1 MSTFVTHK
9 ISVPRMLDSIITS
22 KTRLR
27 LLIKFFIN
35 VGTHGHLRG
44 LAEELGESTNSIRK
58 ELNNLAGAG
67 YLNRLGEG
75 NKIDYSANPT
85 HPLFKTL
92 QSIVRTHIGLDTIL
106 TSVLERMGQVNQ
118 LVVVGDYAN
127 GIDSGTIEMVIV
139 GSVINQPYLEQLS
152 PKIQSLID
160 RKVSFHLQE
169 EAWLG
174 KGIVLYEKIEKEV
187 DKKVEVDSWQ
197 LKIEESVVDNVMVK

>member
-1 MSTFVTHK
+1 
-9 ISVPRMLDSIITS
+9 MLDSIITS

-35 VGTHGHLRG
+35 VGIHGHLRG
-44 LAEELGESTNSIRK
+44 LAEEFGESTNAIRK
-58 ELNNLAGAG
+58 ELNNLVGAG
-67 YLNRLGEG
+67 YLHRLGEG

-160 RKVSFHLQE
+160 RKVSFNLQE

-197 LKIEESVVDNVMVK
+197 LKIEEFVADNVMVK

>member
-1 MSTFVTHK
+1 M
-9 ISVPRMLDSIITS
+9 
-22 KTRLR
+22 
-27 LLIKFFIN
+27 N

-106 TSVLERMGQVNQ
+106 TSVLERMGQVDQ
-118 LVVVGDYAN
+118 LVVVGDYAS
-127 GIDSGTIEMVIV
+127 GIDSGTIEMIIV
-139 GSVINQPYLEQLS
+139 GNDINQQYLEQLI
-152 PKIQSLID
+152 PKVQSLID
-160 RKVSFHLQE
+160 RKVSFHLQAA
-169 EAWLG
+169 AWIG
-174 KGIVLYEKIEKEV
+174 KGIVLYNKIENEVNDSVKAISRVLDKE
-187 DKKVEVDSWQ
+187 E
-197 LKIEESVVDNVMVK
+197 LAIEEVMEK

>member
-1 MSTFVTHK
+1 
-9 ISVPRMLDSIITS
+9 MLDSIITS

-44 LAEELGESTNSIRK
+44 LAEEFGESTNSIRK
-58 ELNNLAGAG
+58 ELNNLVGAG
-67 YLNRLGEG
+67 YLHRLGEG

-152 PKIQSLID
+152 PKIQLLID

-197 LKIEESVVDNVMVK
+197 LKIEEFVVDNVMEK

>member
-1 MSTFVTHK
+1 
-9 ISVPRMLDSIITS
+9 MLDSIITS

-44 LAEELGESTNSIRK
+44 LAEEFGESTNAIRK
-58 ELNNLAGAG
+58 ELNNLVGAG
-67 YLNRLGEG
+67 YLHRLGEG

-160 RKVSFHLQE
+160 RKVSFNLQE
-169 EAWLG
+169 EAWIG
-174 KGIVLYEKIEKEV
+174 KGIILYDKIENEVNDSVKVSSRVLDKEELA
-187 DKKVEVDSWQ
+187 VE
-197 LKIEESVVDNVMVK
+197 EVMEK

>member
-1 MSTFVTHK
+1 
-9 ISVPRMLDSIITS
+9 MLDSIITS

-35 VGTHGHLRG
+35 VGTHGHVRG
-44 LAEELGESTNSIRK
+44 LAEEFGESTTAIRK
-58 ELNNLAGAG
+58 ELNNLVGAG
-67 YLNRLGEG
+67 YLHRLGEG

-139 GSVINQPYLEQLS
+139 GNVINQPYLEQLS

-197 LKIEESVVDNVMVK
+197 LKIEEFVVDNVMEK

>member
-1 MSTFVTHK
+1 
-9 ISVPRMLDSIITS
+9 MLDSIITS

-106 TSVLERMGQVNQ
+106 TSVLERMGQVDQ
-118 LVVVGDYAN
+118 LVVVGDYAI
-127 GIDSGTIEMVIV
+127 GVDSGTIEMVIV
-139 GSVINQPYLEQLS
+139 GNEINQQYLEQLS

-174 KGIVLYEKIEKEV
+174 KGIVLYDKIEKAV
-187 DKKVEVDSWQ
+187 NDNVKLDSRQ
-197 LKIEESVVDNVMVK
+197 LKIEEFVEDTVMEK

>member
-1 MSTFVTHK
+1 
-9 ISVPRMLDSIITS
+9 MLDSIITS

-160 RKVSFHLQE
+160 RKVSFNLQE

-197 LKIEESVVDNVMVK
+197 LKIEEFVADNVMVK

>member
-1 MSTFVTHK
+1 
-9 ISVPRMLDSIITS
+9 MLDSIITS

-44 LAEELGESTNSIRK
+44 LAEEFGESTNAIRK
-58 ELNNLAGAG
+58 ELNNLVGAG
-67 YLNRLGEG
+67 YLHRLGEG
-75 NKIDYSANPT
+75 NKIDYSANAS

-106 TSVLERMGQVNQ
+106 NSVLERMGQVDQ
-118 LVVVGDYAN
+118 LVVAGDYAS
-127 GIDSGTIEMVIV
+127 GIDSGTIEMIIV
-139 GSVINQPYLEQLS
+139 GNSINQPYLEQLS

-187 DKKVEVDSWQ
+187 DKDVKVDTRQ
-197 LKIEESVVDNVMVK
+197 LEIEEFVVDNVMEK

>member
-1 MSTFVTHK
+1 
-9 ISVPRMLDSIITS
+9 MLDSIITS

-44 LAEELGESTNSIRK
+44 LAEEFGESTNAIRK
-58 ELNNLAGAG
+58 ELNNLVEAG
-67 YLNRLGEG
+67 YLHRLGEG

-160 RKVSFHLQE
+160 RKVSFNLQE
-169 EAWLG
+169 EAWIG
-174 KGIVLYEKIEKEV
+174 KGIILYDKIENEVNDSVKVSSRVLDKEELA
-187 DKKVEVDSWQ
+187 VE
-197 LKIEESVVDNVMVK
+197 EVMEK

>member
-1 MSTFVTHK
+1 
-9 ISVPRMLDSIITS
+9 MLDSIITS

-106 TSVLERMGQVNQ
+106 TSVLERMGQVDQ
-118 LVVVGDYAN
+118 LVVVGDYAS
-127 GIDSGTIEMVIV
+127 GIDSGTIEMIIV
-139 GSVINQPYLEQLS
+139 GNDINQQYVEQLI
-152 PKIQSLID
+152 PKVQSLIE
-160 RKVSFHLQE
+160 RKVSFRLQSA
-169 EAWLG
+169 AWIG
-174 KGIVLYEKIEKEV
+174 KGIVLYNNKENELNDIVKVSSRVLDKEEFIAEEVMEK
-187 DKKVEVDSWQ
+187 
-197 LKIEESVVDNVMVK
+197 

>member
-1 MSTFVTHK
+1 
-9 ISVPRMLDSIITS
+9 MLDSIITS

-44 LAEELGESTNSIRK
+44 LAEEFGESTNSIRK
-58 ELNNLAGAG
+58 ELNNLVGAG
-67 YLNRLGEG
+67 YLHRLGEG

-160 RKVSFHLQE
+160 RKVSFNLQE

-197 LKIEESVVDNVMVK
+197 LKIEEFVADNVMVK

>member
-9 ISVPRMLDSIITS
+9 FSVPLMLDSIITS

-106 TSVLERMGQVNQ
+106 TSVLERMGQVDQ
-118 LVVVGDYAN
+118 LVVVGDYAI
-127 GIDSGTIEMVIV
+127 GVDSGTIEMVIV
-139 GSVINQPYLEQLS
+139 GNEINQQYLEQLS

-174 KGIVLYEKIEKEV
+174 KGIVLYDKIEKAV
-187 DKKVEVDSWQ
+187 NDNVKLDSRQ
-197 LKIEESVVDNVMVK
+197 LKIEEFVEDTVMEK

>member
-9 ISVPRMLDSIITS
+9 FSVPLMLDSIITS

-27 LLIKFFIN
+27 LLIKFFIS

-139 GSVINQPYLEQLS
+139 GNVINQPYLEQLS

-197 LKIEESVVDNVMVK
+197 LKIEEFVVDNVMEK

>member
-1 MSTFVTHK
+1 
-9 ISVPRMLDSIITS
+9 MLDSIITS

-67 YLNRLGEG
+67 YLYRLGEG

-106 TSVLERMGQVNQ
+106 TSVLERMGQVDQ
-118 LVVVGDYAN
+118 LVVVGDYAS
-127 GIDSGTIEMVIV
+127 GIDSGTIEMIIV
-139 GSVINQPYLEQLS
+139 GNDINQQYVEQLI
-152 PKIQSLID
+152 PKVQSLIE
-160 RKVSFHLQE
+160 RKVSFRLQE

-174 KGIVLYEKIEKEV
+174 KGIVLYDKIEKAVNENV
-187 DKKVEVDSWQ
+187 KVDSRP
-197 LKIEESVVDNVMVK
+197 LKIEEFVEDTVMEK

>member
-9 ISVPRMLDSIITS
+9 FSVPLMLDSIITS

-139 GSVINQPYLEQLS
+139 GSFINQPYLEQLI
-152 PKIQSLID
+152 PKVQSLIE
-160 RKVSFHLQE
+160 RKVSFRLQAA
-169 EAWLG
+169 AWIG
-174 KGIVLYEKIEKEV
+174 KGIVLYDKIEIAVNENVK
-187 DKKVEVDSWQ
+187 VDSRP
-197 LKIEESVVDNVMVK
+197 LKIEEFVEDTVMEK

>member
-9 ISVPRMLDSIITS
+9 ISVPLMLDSIITS

-44 LAEELGESTNSIRK
+44 LAEEFGESTNSIRK
-58 ELNNLAGAG
+58 ELNNLVGAG
-67 YLNRLGEG
+67 YLYRLGEG

-106 TSVLERMGQVNQ
+106 TSVLERMGQVDQ
-118 LVVVGDYAN
+118 LVVVGDYAS
-127 GIDSGTIEMVIV
+127 GIDSGTIEMIIV
-139 GSVINQPYLEQLS
+139 GNSINHQYLEQLS

-160 RKVSFHLQE
+160 RKVGFHLQE
-169 EAWLG
+169 EPWLG
-174 KGIVLYEKIEKEV
+174 KGIVLYDKIEKVVNENV
-187 DKKVEVDSWQ
+187 KVDSRP
-197 LKIEESVVDNVMVK
+197 LKIEEFVEDTVMEK

>member
-1 MSTFVTHK
+1 
-9 ISVPRMLDSIITS
+9 MLDSIITS

-118 LVVVGDYAN
+118 LVVVGDYAK

-139 GSVINQPYLEQLS
+139 GSVINQPYVEQLS
-152 PKIQSLID
+152 PKIQSLIG

-197 LKIEESVVDNVMVK
+197 LKIEEFVVDNVMVK

>member
-1 MSTFVTHK
+1 
-9 ISVPRMLDSIITS
+9 MLDSIITS

-44 LAEELGESTNSIRK
+44 LAEEFGESTNAIRK
-58 ELNNLAGAG
+58 ELNNLVGAG
-67 YLNRLGEG
+67 YLHRLGEG

-106 TSVLERMGQVNQ
+106 TSVLERMGQVKQ

-160 RKVSFHLQE
+160 RKVSFNLQE
-169 EAWLG
+169 EAWIG
-174 KGIVLYEKIEKEV
+174 KGIILYDKIENEVNDSVKVSSRVLDKEELA
-187 DKKVEVDSWQ
+187 VE
-197 LKIEESVVDNVMVK
+197 EVMEK

>member
-1 MSTFVTHK
+1 
-9 ISVPRMLDSIITS
+9 MLDSIITS

-44 LAEELGESTNSIRK
+44 LAEEFGESTNAIRK
-58 ELNNLAGAG
+58 ELNNLVGAG
-67 YLNRLGEG
+67 YLHRLGEG

-139 GSVINQPYLEQLS
+139 GNVINQPYLEQLS

-169 EAWLG
+169 EACLG

>member
-1 MSTFVTHK
+1 MSTFITHK
-9 ISVPRMLDSIITS
+9 FSVPLMLDSIITS

-106 TSVLERMGQVNQ
+106 TSVLERMGQVDQ
-118 LVVVGDYAN
+118 LVVVGDYAI
-127 GIDSGTIEMVIV
+127 GVDSGTIEMIIV
-139 GSVINQPYLEQLS
+139 GNEINQQYLEQLS

-174 KGIVLYEKIEKEV
+174 KGIVLYDKIEKAV
-187 DKKVEVDSWQ
+187 NDNVKLDSRQ
-197 LKIEESVVDNVMVK
+197 LKIEEFV

>member
-1 MSTFVTHK
+1 
-9 ISVPRMLDSIITS
+9 MLDSIITS

-75 NKIDYSANPT
+75 NKIDYSANPS

-106 TSVLERMGQVNQ
+106 NSVLERMGQVDQ
-118 LVVVGDYAN
+118 LVVAGDYAI
-127 GIDSGTIEMVIV
+127 GIDSGTIEMIIV
-139 GSVINQPYLEQLS
+139 GNAINQPYLEQLS

-169 EAWLG
+169 EPWLG
-174 KGIVLYEKIEKEV
+174 KGIVLYDKIEKEV
-187 DKKVEVDSWQ
+187 NGNVKVDSRQ
-197 LKIEESVVDNVMVK
+197 LKIEEFV

>member
-1 MSTFVTHK
+1 MSTFGTHK
-9 ISVPRMLDSIITS
+9 FLVPLMLDSIITS

-106 TSVLERMGQVNQ
+106 TSVLERMGQVDQ
-118 LVVVGDYAN
+118 LVVVGDYAS

-139 GSVINQPYLEQLS
+139 GNVINQPYLEQLS

-174 KGIVLYEKIEKEV
+174 KGIVLYDKIEKAVNENV
-187 DKKVEVDSWQ
+187 KVDSRS
-197 LKIEESVVDNVMVK
+197 LKIEEFVEDTVMEK

>member
-9 ISVPRMLDSIITS
+9 LSVPLMLDSIITS

-106 TSVLERMGQVNQ
+106 TSVLERMGQVDQ
-118 LVVVGDYAN
+118 LVVVGDYAI
-127 GIDSGTIEMVIV
+127 GVDSGTIEMIIV
-139 GSVINQPYLEQLS
+139 GNEINQQYLEQLS

-174 KGIVLYEKIEKEV
+174 KGIVLYDKIEKAV
-187 DKKVEVDSWQ
+187 NDNVKLDSRQ
-197 LKIEESVVDNVMVK
+197 LKIEEFV

>member
-1 MSTFVTHK
+1 
-9 ISVPRMLDSIITS
+9 MLDSIITS

-44 LAEELGESTNSIRK
+44 LAEEFGESTNSIRK
-58 ELNNLAGAG
+58 ELNNLVGAG
-67 YLNRLGEG
+67 YLHRLGEG

-160 RKVSFHLQE
+160 RKVSFHFQE

>member
-1 MSTFVTHK
+1 
-9 ISVPRMLDSIITS
+9 MLDSIITS

-44 LAEELGESTNSIRK
+44 LAEEFGESTNAIRK
-58 ELNNLAGAG
+58 ELNNLVGAG
-67 YLNRLGEG
+67 YLHRLGEG

-160 RKVSFHLQE
+160 RKVSFNLQE

-197 LKIEESVVDNVMVK
+197 LKIEEFVADNVMVK

>member
-9 ISVPRMLDSIITS
+9 ISVPLMLDSIITS

-92 QSIVRTHIGLDTIL
+92 QSIVRTHLGLDTIL
-106 TSVLERMGQVNQ
+106 TSVLERMGQVDQ
-118 LVVVGDYAN
+118 LVVIGDYAS
-127 GIDSGTIEMVIV
+127 GIDSGTIEMIIV
-139 GSVINQPYLEQLS
+139 GNDINQQYLEQLI
-152 PKIQSLID
+152 PKVQSLID

-169 EAWLG
+169 EAWIG
-174 KGIVLYEKIEKEV
+174 KGIVLYDKIENGSGDNEKMSRRQLDKEEFE
-187 DKKVEVDSWQ
+187 VE
-197 LKIEESVVDNVMVK
+197 EVMEK

>member
-1 MSTFVTHK
+1 
-9 ISVPRMLDSIITS
+9 MLDSIITS

-35 VGTHGHLRG
+35 VGTNGHLRG
-44 LAEELGESTNSIRK
+44 LAEEFGESTTAIRK
-58 ELNNLAGAG
+58 ELNNLVGAG
-67 YLNRLGEG
+67 YLHRLGEG

-139 GSVINQPYLEQLS
+139 GNVINQPYLEQLS

-197 LKIEESVVDNVMVK
+197 LKIEEFVVDNVMEK

>member
-1 MSTFVTHK
+1 
-9 ISVPRMLDSIITS
+9 MLDSIITS

-44 LAEELGESTNSIRK
+44 LAEEFDESTNAIRK
-58 ELNNLAGAG
+58 ELNNLVGAG
-67 YLNRLGEG
+67 YLHRLGEG

>member
-1 MSTFVTHK
+1 
-9 ISVPRMLDSIITS
+9 MLDSIITS

-44 LAEELGESTNSIRK
+44 LAEEFGESTNAIRK
-58 ELNNLAGAG
+58 ELNNLVGAG
-67 YLNRLGEG
+67 YLHRLGEG

-139 GSVINQPYLEQLS
+139 GNVINQPYLEQLS

>member
-9 ISVPRMLDSIITS
+9 ISVPLMLDSIITS

-75 NKIDYSANPT
+75 NKIDYSANPS

-106 TSVLERMGQVNQ
+106 NSVLERMGQVDQ
-118 LVVVGDYAN
+118 LVVAGDYAI
-127 GIDSGTIEMVIV
+127 GIDSGTIEMIIV
-139 GSVINQPYLEQLS
+139 GNAINQPYLEQLS

-169 EAWLG
+169 EPWLG
-174 KGIVLYEKIEKEV
+174 KGIVLYDKIEKEV
-187 DKKVEVDSWQ
+187 NGNVKVDSRQ
-197 LKIEESVVDNVMVK
+197 LKIEEFV

>member
-1 MSTFVTHK
+1 
-9 ISVPRMLDSIITS
+9 MLDSIITS

-44 LAEELGESTNSIRK
+44 LAEEFGESTNAIRK
-58 ELNNLAGAG
+58 ELNNLVGAG
-67 YLNRLGEG
+67 YLHRWGEG

-160 RKVSFHLQE
+160 RKVGFHLQE

>member
-9 ISVPRMLDSIITS
+9 FSVPLMLDSIITS

-67 YLNRLGEG
+67 YLYRLGEG

-127 GIDSGTIEMVIV
+127 GIDSGTIEMIIV
-139 GSVINQPYLEQLS
+139 GNVINQPYLEQLS

-174 KGIVLYEKIEKEV
+174 KGIVLYDKIEKAVNEN
-187 DKKVEVDSWQ
+187 VEVDSRP
-197 LKIEESVVDNVMVK
+197 LKIEEFV

>member
-1 MSTFVTHK
+1 
-9 ISVPRMLDSIITS
+9 MLDSIITS

-44 LAEELGESTNSIRK
+44 LAEEFGESTNSIRK
-58 ELNNLAGAG
+58 ELNNLVGAG
-67 YLNRLGEG
+67 YLHRLGEG

>member
-9 ISVPRMLDSIITS
+9 FSVPLMLDSIITS

-106 TSVLERMGQVNQ
+106 TSVLERMGQVDQ
-118 LVVVGDYAN
+118 LVVVGDYAI
-127 GIDSGTIEMVIV
+127 GVDSGTIEMIIV
-139 GSVINQPYLEQLS
+139 GNEINQQYLEQLS

-174 KGIVLYEKIEKEV
+174 KGIVLYDKIEKAV
-187 DKKVEVDSWQ
+187 NDNVKLDSRQ
-197 LKIEESVVDNVMVK
+197 LKIEEFVEDTVMEK